1 MLAVP
6 FPFRIAGIGLHQIP
20 AVGKQQFAQF
30 ERCVR
35 AQHGPLEPVAYQ
47 SWNVAR
53 MIKVGVREKDRID

>member
-6 FPFRIAGIGLHQIP
+6 FPFCIAGVGLHQIT

-35 AQHGPLEPVAYQ
+35 AQHSPLEPVADQ
-47 SWNVAR
+47 GWNVAR
-53 MIKVGVREKDRID
+53 MIKVSMCEEDRID